1 MRSARC
7 GSVRDP
13 VVLGSKA
20 VTLEAHVLGPA
31 RVELPMVKA
40 DSGFDGPV
48 GVAAVLCRELET
60 LMPWL

>member
-1 MRSARC
+1 MWSARC

-20 VTLEAHVLGPA
+20 VTFEAGVLGQA
-31 RVELPMVKA
+31 RVEPPMFRA
-40 DSGFDGPV
+40 DSGFDGTV

-60 LMPWL
+60 LMPWW

>member
-1 MRSARC
+1 MWSAHC

-20 VTLEAHVLGPA
+20 VIFDARVRGRA
-31 RVELPMVKA
+31 RVEPPMVKA

-48 GVAAVLCRELET
+48 GVPAVLCRELET